1 MSKQPITYVI
11 KKKKKHRLRKAFVI
25 LLKLILILIILLL
38 IGVLVAETLAFLYL
52 KDIYSTMGEDIEK
65 LMLGVDIDYANS
77 VILDIDGNYLA
88 TLNGDEKREIIT
100 LSEMPDYLPKAY
112 IAIEDER
119 FKEHYGIDI
128 RRTAR
133 AIITYIKNDGY
144 SSFGGST
151 ITQQLVKNVTNDRE
165 DTVDRKVREWILAY
179 ELEQRY
185 SKDEIL
191 EKYLNIIFVGS
202 DVYGVELG
210 SQYYF
215 NKSASELTL
224 SECAYLAGITHS
236 PNLYN
241 PFDGTDNGE
250 TIKNR
255 TIIVLKKMLETGA
268 ISQME
273 YNKAFAE
280 TNRGLKFEKGNEV
293 NTVYSYHTDAA
304 LNQIIEEVAEQNNL
318 SIPMAK
324 SYLYSGGFTIYT
336 TQNSNI
342 QSILEQDFNNPQFM
356 QPSLSREGETTQA
369 AMVVIDHTNGFVVGC
384 VGGLGEKTVSRGLNR
399 ATQSPRQTGSSMK
412 PIAVVGPAMQE
423 RIITAASIYSD
434 VRTTFTLKTGES
446 YTPKN
451 YNYYRGKITVR
462 QALETSQNIPFV
474 KIMQELTTDKS
485 KEYLKKMGITTLTE
499 KDNDLALAIGGLD
512 LGISPLEMAGAYATI
527 ANGGTYI
534 EPTFYTKVV
543 DSKGNVVLQANQEKR
558 RVFTEPNAYVL
569 QNLLMQPVVG
579 SRGTAK
585 NCAISGIDVAAKT
598 GTTDKDYDRWLCGF
612 TPYYTAATWFG
623 YDYNE
628 TVRYGATNPAGLLWA
643 GAMSRIHEGLP
654 EATFKMP
661 DGVETY
667 KVCKSTGMIATPR
680 CWSTYEEI
688 FWVDNLPKSCTT
700 HSYRGY

>member
-11 KKKKKHRLRKAFVI
+11 KNKKKHRLRKVFVI

-128 RRTAR
+128 RRTTR

-241 PFDGTDNGE
+241 PFDGTNNGE

-280 TNRGLKFEKGNEV
+280 TNRGLRFEKGNEI
-293 NTVYSYHTDAA
+293 NTVYSYHTDAV

-356 QPSLSREGETTQA
+356 QPSLNREGETTQA
-369 AMVVIDHTNGFVVGC
+369 AMVVIDHANGFVVGC

-499 KDNDLALAIGGLD
+499 KDKYAQTIMFPFFSKKTQYTQNTLSVKAI
-512 LGISPLEMAGAYATI
+512 
-527 ANGGTYI
+527 
-534 EPTFYTKVV
+534 
-543 DSKGNVVLQANQEKR
+543 
-558 RVFTEPNAYVL
+558 
-569 QNLLMQPVVG
+569 
-579 SRGTAK
+579 
-585 NCAISGIDVAAKT
+585 
-598 GTTDKDYDRWLCGF
+598 
-612 TPYYTAATWFG
+612 
-623 YDYNE
+623 
-628 TVRYGATNPAGLLWA
+628 
-643 GAMSRIHEGLP
+643 
-654 EATFKMP
+654 
-661 DGVETY
+661 
-667 KVCKSTGMIATPR
+667 
-680 CWSTYEEI
+680 
-688 FWVDNLPKSCTT
+688 
-700 HSYRGY
+700 